1 MNETLE
7 RVNEVFRDVFDNEE
21 LTVSGETTAK
31 DVEGWDS
38 LMHVT
43 LIIHIEKAFS
53 VRFTPSE
60 IAGLKNVA
68 ELIQLIERHRSPAK
82 TLI

>member
-21 LTVSGETTAK
+21 LIVSGETTAK
-31 DVEGWDS
+31 DIEGWDS

-43 LIIHIEKAFS
+43 LIIHIEKVFA
-53 VRFTPSE
+53 VRFSPSE

-68 ELIQLIERHRSPAK
+68 ELVRLIERHRSPEKA
-82 TLI
+82 LL